1 MGALEDL
8 RLDYLDSERLTASVK
23 TTTSDSQLYP
33 SPPSSLVR
41 PTSGSLITYL
51 GPGVIVASVTIAS
64 GELVF
69 ASRSGAI
76 FGYGMLWCFLY
87 AGFFKGVQ
95 VYTAARHIVLTG
107 EHPLVTWRSM
117 PGPQLWFPIL
127 ILLPAVLLMLVGFSA
142 LPEILATFIHRLLGG
157 EISGPDVGPWN
168 HLEYWLNVWATV
180 VLTVCLIL
188 AWISTYDLV
197 ERLSTVILG
206 VMVVCIV
213 SSLLV
218 LGPDIPAL
226 ISGLLIPSVSEYPR
240 WVLQEYSETFS
251 GRSPWLEVML
261 YLGAVG
267 GGSQDYVGYIGFLR
281 EKRWGLA
288 GRSVASKEELEQA
301 SRESAVEVERART
314 WVRAPLL
321 DTTLSFTFVIL
332 VTLMFAVLGAL
343 VLNPNQA
350 IPDGS
355 EFLTVQEAFL
365 TALHPHLKWLYR
377 IGAFLAFIGTLY
389 GAFEVYYRVVD
400 EGIRCLFPRL
410 AASSRLRNLRTI
422 VILYCFLGGLLLV
435 WLPRDIAGN
444 VLGRLTFT
452 GVISGGAAASGIWCF
467 AMLWAD
473 HVRLPPALR
482 MSWKLKLATVVAGT
496 VMVGLGVRVIVS
508 YFQSS

>member
-1 MGALEDL
+1 MNGP
-8 RLDYLDSERLTASVK
+8 
-23 TTTSDSQLYP
+23 TTDSQVYP
-33 SPPSSLVR
+33 TPPPSLVKPRFSSLL
-41 PTSGSLITYL
+41 TFL
-51 GPGVIVASVTIAS
+51 GPGIIIASVTIAS

-76 FGYGMLWCFLY
+76 FGYSMLWCFLY
-87 AGFFKGVQ
+87 AGVFKGIQ

-117 PGPQLWFPIL
+117 PGPALWFPLL
-127 ILLPAVLLMLVGFSA
+127 IVLPAVFLMLVGFSA

-157 EISGPDVGPWN
+157 AISGPDVGLWN
-168 HLEYWLNVWATV
+168 HLEYWINVWATV

-188 AWISTYDLV
+188 AWVSTYELV
-197 ERLSTVILG
+197 ERISTVILG
-206 VMVVCIV
+206 IMVFCIA
-213 SSLLV
+213 SALLV
-218 LGPDIPAL
+218 LGPDIPGL
-226 ISGLLIPSVSEYPR
+226 ISGLLIPSVSDYPS
-240 WVLQEYSETFS
+240 WVLQEYSETFA
-251 GRSPWLEVML
+251 GRSPWLEVTL

-288 GRSVASKEELEQA
+288 GRSVASLEELEKA
-301 SRESAVEVERART
+301 TANSPLEVERART
-314 WVRAPLL
+314 WTRAPLL
-321 DTTLSFTFVIL
+321 DTTISFTFVIL
-332 VTLMFAVLGAL
+332 VTLMFAALGAL
-343 VLNPNQA
+343 VLNPNRA

-355 EFLTVQEAFL
+355 EFLTVQESFL
-365 TALHPHLKWLYR
+365 TALHPQLKWLYR

-389 GAFEVYYRVVD
+389 GAFEVYYRVVA
-400 EGIRCLFPRL
+400 EGVRSIFPRL
-410 AASSRLRNLRTI
+410 AASWPLRNLRTI
-422 VILYCFLGGLLLV
+422 VIFYCFLGGLTLV
-435 WLPRDIAGN
+435 WLPREIAGN

-452 GVISGGAAASGIWCF
+452 SVISGGTAACGIWCY

-496 VMVGLGVRVIVS
+496 AMVGLGVRVIVS